1 MATRRPTLKHRLEY
15 LGLYVAYILGRTLPR
30 RRFIRVGEWLG
41 RFVFDVLRIRREV
54 ALSNLRFVFQAEKSE
69 QELVD
74 LARRSYAQLVG
85 TLLEFASLSR
95 TKKEELREIV
105 SFEGLEHLE
114 AALSTPKRG
123 AILVTGHYGNWELFG
138 AAFVARG
145 YPTTFLVKEQSNPL
159 ASKMQNRL
167 RADGGIEIVKQG
179 PLVARG
185 VLRALRRGHLVGI
198 LPDQDAGRH
207 GVFVDFLGRPAS
219 TFKGPAF
226 FAWKA
231 NVPIIQGYARRM
243 PDGTHRGKLEPPIYP
258 DPHADEEEEVRR
270 LTQLYTSDLERW
282 VRAYPENYYW
292 VHRRWKTQ
300 PEPGDISNSHGTEN
314 SG

>member
-1 MATRRPTLKHRLEY
+1 MATKRPTLKHRLEY

-30 RRFIRVGEWLG
+30 RLFIRVGEWLG
-41 RFVFDVLRIRREV
+41 RFVFDVLRIRRGV
-54 ALSNLRFVFQAEKSE
+54 ALSNLRFVFQGEKSE

-105 SFEGLEHLE
+105 SFEGLENLE

-231 NVPIIQGYARRM
+231 NVPIVQGYVRRM

-258 DPHADEEEEVRR
+258 DPQADEEEEVRR

-300 PEPGDISNSHGTEN
+300 PEPGDASNSHGAED
-314 SG
+314 SR